1 MRTSSLIFLLL
12 AAVVVSAAAEPGFVT
27 LFDGKTLN
35 GWIIVGKHGRGYVPD
50 NGILVCPADGGGN
63 LYTEKEYSDF
73 AFRFEFRMEPGGNS
87 GAGIRAPREGDA
99 AFVGMEIQILD
110 DGHERYK
117 GQLKPTQYHG
127 SIYDVIP
134 ARPGFLKPAGEWNT
148 EEIVAKGRHIRITL
162 NGVIIVDADLDIVK
176 EPEVLKRHPGLAR
189 TSGHVGFLGHDT
201 RVEFRNIRIKDL
213 AK

>member
-1 MRTSSLIFLLL
+1 MRTSSPIVLLL
-12 AAVVVSAAAEPGFVT
+12 AAAVVAAAAEPGFVT

-35 GWIIVGKHGRGYVPD
+35 GWILVDKHGRGYVPE

-87 GAGIRAPREGDA
+87 GVGIRAPREGDA

-110 DGHERYK
+110 DGNERYK

-148 EEIVAKGRHIRITL
+148 EEIVAKGRNIRITL
-162 NGVIIVDADLDIVK
+162 NGVIIVDANLDIVK

-189 TSGHVGFLGHDT
+189 KSGHVGFLGHDT

-213 AK
+213 AN

>member
-1 MRTSSLIFLLL
+1 MRTSSPIVLLL
-12 AAVVVSAAAEPGFVT
+12 AAAVVAAAAEPGFVT

-35 GWIIVGKHGRGYVPD
+35 GWILVDKHGRGYVPE

-87 GAGIRAPREGDA
+87 GVGIRAPREGDA

-148 EEIVAKGRHIRITL
+148 EEIVAKGRNIRITL
-162 NGVIIVDADLDIVK
+162 NGVIIVDANLDIVK

-189 TSGHVGFLGHDT
+189 KSGHVGFLGHDT

-213 AK
+213 AN